1 MLPKLELE
9 KILKD
14 KFQDLVVKKINELD
28 SVELVTLI
36 ADVDELLTEN
46 EINNSLM
53 NDKFLSEINDEII
66 IRRIIN
72 YIYE

>member
-1 MLPKLELE
+1 MLPKVELE

-14 KFQDLVVKKINELD
+14 KFQDFVEKKINELD

-36 ADVDELLTEN
+36 ADVEELLKEN
-46 EINNSLM
+46 EINKSLM
-53 NDKFLSEINDEII
+53 NDEFLSDINDEVILL
-66 IRRIIN
+66 RIIN

>member
-1 MLPKLELE
+1 MLPKVELE

-14 KFQDLVVKKINELD
+14 KFQDLVEKKINELD

-36 ADVDELLTEN
+36 ADVEELLTEN
-46 EINNSLM
+46 KINESLM
-53 NDKFLSEINDEII
+53 NDKFLSDINDEII
-66 IRRIIN
+66 LNRIIN

>member
-1 MLPKLELE
+1 MLPKVELE

-14 KFQDLVVKKINELD
+14 KFQDLVEKKINELD

>member
-14 KFQDLVVKKINELD
+14 KFQDLVEKKINELD